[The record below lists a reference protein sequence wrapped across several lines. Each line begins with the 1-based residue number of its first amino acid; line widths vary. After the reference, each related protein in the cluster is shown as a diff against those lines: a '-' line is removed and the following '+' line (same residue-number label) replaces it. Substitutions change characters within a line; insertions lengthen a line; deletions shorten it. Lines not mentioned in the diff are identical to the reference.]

1 MQVYFGQAISCFRGN
16 TVGQEENAGKLIYR
30 VHIKGGKWLGE
41 ITDRE
46 KDRSGDDFA
55 GIKGK
60 AIDGIV
66 IKATKGTARYRV
78 HTKNG
83 KWLGWITQYNINDAT
98 NGYAGIFG
106 KEIDAIQ
113 VEII

>member
-1 MQVYFGQAISCFRGN
+1 MDSEGIQCGN
-16 TVGQEENAGKLIYR
+16 ETDVGKLIYR
-30 VHIKGGKWLGE
+30 VRTIGGKWLGE

-55 GIKGK
+55 GILGEPID
-60 AIDGIV
+60 AIM
-66 IKATKGTARYRV
+66 IKSTKRTARYRV
-78 HTKNG
+78 RLVGDSDFLPWVTGYDKNDH
-83 KWLGWITQYNINDAT
+83 Q

-106 KEIDAIQ
+106 RKIDAIQ